1 MKRDAYKYYAQFS
14 VITTQMGV
22 IIFAGAKIGKW
33 LDSAYPMEKNWFTII
48 LTIFS
53 VILALIITVRQF
65 NKLNNN

>member
-1 MKRDAYKYYAQFS
+1 
-14 VITTQMGV
+14 MGA
-22 IIFAGAKIGKW
+22 IIFAGAKIGRW
-33 LDSAYPMEKNWFTII
+33 LDSTYPMEKNWFTII